1 MAWYKTGTVSVV
13 NGETSIA
20 GTGTK
25 FASNS
30 RVGDGFRG
38 PDGEWYEIVN
48 IASETVLGIFPAYQ
62 GGTASTSESYMIA
75 PLQGYNKESADRLR
89 EITNGM
95 ADISGDVLEAKNS
108 AIEAK
113 ASEDA
118 AKASEISVSTSALDV
133 SQKAA
138 QVTTDA
144 LQVSQDRTV
153 AQAAATESGI
163 ARDEAVAAAGTVVG
177 VVTDMGTIDLS
188 GGVYP
193 AKPNTSSFWRVTVG
207 GTVSGIV
214 YAVGDMLN
222 YSKPTDEF
230 YKTGG
235 GGGAVASVN
244 GKTGVVVLAKADIGL
259 GNVDNT
265 SDASKPVST
274 EQQTALDT
282 KVDKVTGKQLSTED
296 YTSAE
301 KTKLAGVDTGATA
314 NSPNA
319 TLLARANHTGTQL
332 AATISNFADALRSA
346 VLTGL
351 TAGTNVAISAT
362 DSVLVAFAKLQ
373 AQIDN
378 KLGLTAK
385 AADSDK
391 LNGQLASFY
400 TAEMKAATS
409 SVAGTKGLVPAPAA
423 GATTRFLSSLGTW
436 ITPSVS
442 SAWGSITGTLSVQ
455 TDLKAALDDK
465 AADSLIAATFVYPN
479 GGSQSSPANVS
490 PGARYVVP
498 NPYPG
503 FAVICEAQIL
513 YSGVWGTTGYAGNI
527 GTGSTAV
534 GTFASQTGN
543 GDIIT
548 QVCQSGTM
556 FGLSGATGGS
566 HGTTTNS
573 VVGAMPCRVKV
584 TKTRLAL

>member
-48 IASETVLGIFPAYQ
+48 IASETVLGIFPAYE
-62 GGTASTSESYMIA
+62 GGTVSADANYMIA

-118 AKASEISVSTSALDV
+118 AKASEISVSADALDV

-144 LQVSQDRTV
+144 LQVAQDRV
-153 AQAAATESGI
+153 AAQAAAVESGI
-163 ARDEAVAAAGTVVG
+163 ARDEAVTAAGSITG
-177 VVTDMGTIDLS
+177 TVTDRGAIDLS
-188 GGVYP
+188 SGSYP
-193 AKPNTSSFWRVTVG
+193 AKPATSSFWRVTVG
-207 GTVSGIV
+207 GTVSGV
-214 YAVGDMLN
+214 NYSVGDTLN
-222 YSKPTDEF
+222 YSKTTDEF
-230 YKTGG
+230 YKS
-235 GGGAVASVN
+235 GGAVDSVN

-301 KTKLAGVDTGATA
+301 KAKLAGVDTGATA

-332 AATISNFADALRSA
+332 AATISDFADAVRSA

-362 DSVLVAFAKLQ
+362 DSVMVAFAKLQ
-373 AQIDN
+373 AQVDN

-400 TAEMKAATS
+400 TAEMGAAS
-409 SVAGTKGLVPAPAA
+409 SGSAGTKGLVPAPAA

-442 SAWGSITGTLSVQ
+442 SAWGSITGTLSAQ
-455 TDLKAALDDK
+455 TDLQSALDGK
-465 AADSLIAATFVYPN
+465 LSTTMADFAIIYPN
-479 GGSQSSPANVS
+479 GGSAASPATLAINT
-490 PGARYVVP
+490 RYITD
-498 NPYPG
+498 NPFPG
-503 FAVICEAQIL
+503 FHVIVQIELLVSAVW
-513 YSGVWGTTGYAGNI
+513 SDPGWDGNTG
-527 GTGSTAV
+527 
-534 GTFASQTGN
+534 
-543 GDIIT
+543 
-548 QVCQSGTM
+548 
-556 FGLSGATGGS
+556 TGGS
-566 HGTTTNS
+566 TYGTIAAQSLPSDKVIVQTGTNAVASASNLLGGGHGITSTTPVTS
-573 VVGAMPCRVKV
+573 APCRVKV
-584 TKTRLAL
+584 WKLKGAVI

>member
-13 NGETSIA
+13 NGETSIT

-62 GGTASTSESYMIA
+62 GGTASTSASYMIA

-95 ADISGDVLEAKNS
+95 ADISGDVLEANNS

-118 AKASEISVSTSALDV
+118 AKAYELSVSADALDV
-133 SQKAA
+133 SQKSA

-163 ARDEAVAAAGTVVG
+163 ARDEAVAAAGSITG
-177 VVTDMGTIDLS
+177 TVTDRGAIDLS
-188 GGVYP
+188 SGSYP
-193 AKPNTSSFWRVTVG
+193 AKPATSSFWRVTVG
-207 GTVSGIV
+207 GTVSGV
-214 YAVGDMLN
+214 NYSVGDTLN
-222 YSKPTDEF
+222 YSKTTDEF
-230 YKTGG
+230 YKS
-235 GGGAVASVN
+235 GGAVDSVN
-244 GKTGVVVLAKADIGL
+244 GKVGIVVLSKADVGL
-259 GNVDNT
+259 SQVDNT
-265 SDASKPVST
+265 SDESKPVST

-319 TLLARANHTGTQL
+319 TLLARANHIGTQL
-332 AATISNFADALRSA
+332 AATISDFADAVRSA

-373 AQIDN
+373 AQVDN

-400 TAEMKAATS
+400 TAEMGAAS
-409 SVAGTKGLVPAPAA
+409 SGSAGTKGLVPTPAA
-423 GATTRFLSSLGTW
+423 GDQLKFLRADGTW
-436 ITPSVS
+436 VAVTS
-442 SAWGSITGTLSVQ
+442 SAAWGAITGTLANQ
-455 TDLKAALDDK
+455 TDLKAALDNK
-465 AADSLIAATFVYPN
+465 IESGSVQFSYVYPN
-479 GGSQSSPANVS
+479 GGSAASPASVS
-490 PGARYVVP
+490 IGSRYASP
-498 NPYPG
+498 NPFPG
-503 FAVICEAQIL
+503 FPIICHVELLI
-513 YSGVWGTTGYAGNI
+513 SGVWETPGWFSSGQSGGSGTL
-527 GTGSTAV
+527 STPRRGGAV
-534 GTFASQTGN
+534 
-543 GDIIT
+543 DEIIT
-548 QVCQSGTM
+548 
-556 FGLSGATGGS
+556 ATGGAGVAS
-566 HGTTTNS
+566 GSSFGGGSYNS
-573 VVGAMPCRVKV
+573 STLTSAPARIKVWRVKG
-584 TKTRLAL
+584 